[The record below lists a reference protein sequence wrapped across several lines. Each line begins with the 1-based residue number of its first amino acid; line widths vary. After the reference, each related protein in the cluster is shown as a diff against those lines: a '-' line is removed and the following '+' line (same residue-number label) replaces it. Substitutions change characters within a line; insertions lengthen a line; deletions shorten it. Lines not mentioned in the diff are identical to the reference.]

1 MNCSCDVLFRFAVKI
16 AAVFQLS
23 IERCAGTVRAPARLD
38 NTTMRAGGCCGVISA
53 EKPGGGQ
60 ASFEFLPRSGASGC
74 TDDDWGLPS
83 CPAVHTVPGIE
94 SPMTAADSLAG
105 KLCLACGLCCNGVL
119 FKDVEL
125 QPGDSA
131 ARLKALGLP
140 VREPRHARRTTEQSP
155 DTKLKQ
161 RPAKFPQPCAALC
174 ADNCCRVYARRP
186 ARCREFECALFKAV
200 LDDDMEL
207 AAALRIVQK
216 TRRQADKVR
225 RLLRALGDTDEHLAL
240 SLRFKR
246 TRRRMESSPQDEQTA
261 GDFGELSLAVHALNL
276 LLAGRFYP
284 AGGPSK

>member
-1 MNCSCDVLFRFAVKI
+1 MSCSCDVLFVSPKNVSYPSNVLPARLAV
-16 AAVFQLS
+16 
-23 IERCAGTVRAPARLD
+23 RRLD

-60 ASFEFLPRSGASGC
+60 ASFEFWAEAGHCRHGSVAIHSRR
-74 TDDDWGLPS
+74 D
-83 CPAVHTVPGIE
+83 GI
-94 SPMTAADSLAG
+94 PMTAADSLAG

-131 ARLKALGLP
+131 ARLRALGLP
-140 VREPRHARRTTEQSP
+140 VREPRNERRTIEQQAGV
-155 DTKLKQ
+155 KLEN

-174 ADNCCRVYARRP
+174 AGNRCRVYDGRP
-186 ARCREFECALFKAV
+186 ARCREFECALFKSV

-207 AAALRIVQK
+207 TAALRVVQK
-216 TRRQADKVR
+216 TRRQADKIR

-246 TRRRMESSPQDEQTA
+246 TRRRMESSPLDEQTA
-261 GDFGELSLAVHALNL
+261 DDFGELSLAVHELNL
-276 LLAGRFYP
+276 LLGGEFYP
-284 AGGPSK
+284 